1 MRTEKELLQLM
12 LERQDQFAKGLC
24 LWVGLLCRANIITY
38 VEYSLLKE
46 YIDNNRPSKYS
57 SLSAFKNRR
66 GAYYWNKGDIKPR
79 IKWINKQ
86 IEKL

>member
-1 MRTEKELLQLM
+1 MRTEKELFKLM
-12 LERQDQFAKGLC
+12 LERQYHFAKGLC
-24 LWVGLLCRANIITY
+24 LWVTLLNWAGIITY
-38 VEYSLLKE
+38 DECCLLEE
-46 YIDNNRPSKYS
+46 YIHNNRPSMFS

-66 GAYYWNKGDIKPR
+66 GNYYWNKGDITPR

>member
-1 MRTEKELLQLM
+1 MRTEKELLKLM

-24 LWVGLLCRANIITY
+24 LWVTLLNWSGIITY
-38 VEYSLLKE
+38 DECCLLEE
-46 YIDNNRPSKYS
+46 YIHNNRPSMFS

-66 GAYYWNKGDIKPR
+66 GYYYWNKGDITPR

>member
-24 LWVGLLCRANIITY
+24 IWIDLLNWSGIITY
-38 VEYSLLKE
+38 DELKLLLD
-46 YIDNNRPSKYS
+46 YIDHNRPSKFS

-66 GAYYWNKGDIKPR
+66 GKYYWNKGDITPR